1 MRGYYPDFSNE
12 FEILSMTSQK
22 ISRRN
27 ALQWLGA
34 TAGAAVVQKAAGSP
48 VKEVLPVKHA
58 YVLSLN
64 MATIRGHKL
73 GFVKELETASAA
85 GFGSVEIWIDSLQ
98 EYLSHGGTIGEA
110 KKRLND
116 LGLIVE
122 DLISFNKWI
131 VDDGAVRKNGL
142 EQMKRDMEM
151 MAILGCKRIAA
162 TGMGASN
169 TTVPDLD
176 VIAERYHTVLEL
188 GDQTSVVPQLEMWG
202 FQKNMSNVAE
212 IIYIAM
218 KSGHPSARVLLD
230 IFHLYKGNTSVNTLP
245 LMNPNAAE
253 ILHMNDYP
261 AALSAAVITD
271 ADRIYP
277 GDGIAPLKQTL
288 QILLKNREKPLVLST
303 ELFNAAYYAQDALTV
318 AKTAMAKMKRVVD
331 GLR

>member
-1 MRGYYPDFSNE
+1 M
-12 FEILSMTSQK
+12 
-22 ISRRN
+22 
-27 ALQWLGA
+27 
-34 TAGAAVVQKAAGSP
+34 GAAAGVALTQQADAALHGP
-48 VKEVLPVKHA
+48 AVRRTPA
-58 YVLSLN
+58 YTLCLN

-85 GFGSVEIWIDSLQ
+85 GFSAVEIWIDSLQ
-98 EYLSHGGTIGEA
+98 DYLSHGGTISEA

-151 MAILGCKRIAA
+151 MAILDCKRIAA

-188 GDQTSVVPQLEMWG
+188 GDQTGVVPQLEMWG
-202 FQKNMSNVAE
+202 FQKNLSNVAE
-212 IIYIAM
+212 VIYIAM
-218 KSGHPSARVLLD
+218 KSGHPAARVLLD
-230 IFHLYKGNTSVNTLP
+230 VFHLYKGNTSMDTLP
-245 LMNPNAAE
+245 LMNPNAAD

-261 AALSAAVITD
+261 ATLSSAIIED
-271 ADRIYP
+271 KDRIYP
-277 GDGIAPLKQTL
+277 GDGAAPLKKTL

-318 AKTAMAKMKRVVD
+318 AKTALAKMKQVMEGV
-331 GLR
+331 